1 MRQASNILC
10 LSQKADLLQKD
21 FREAVCSLLRPTH
34 IAKILNGYHP
44 DNYDKTRVQ
53 QSLIDKITQQESTY
67 TSVPQTYEPTSSLL
81 PLLFSFTMEKL
92 NFDRLEIP
100 KVILDKP
107 AFSFLKK
114 RTTKNGYVPGTP
126 AW

>member
-1 MRQASNILC
+1 MRQAANILC
-10 LSQKADLLQKD
+10 LSQKADLLKKE

-34 IAKILNGYHP
+34 ISKILNGYHP
-44 DNYDKTRVQ
+44 DNFDKTRVQ
-53 QSLIDKITQQESTY
+53 QTLIDKITQQESTY
-67 TSVPQTYEPTSSLL
+67 VKLPNTYNPSEPLT
-81 PLLFSFTMEKL
+81 PLQFSFEMEKL

-114 RTTKNGYVPGTP
+114 RTTKNGYLITTP